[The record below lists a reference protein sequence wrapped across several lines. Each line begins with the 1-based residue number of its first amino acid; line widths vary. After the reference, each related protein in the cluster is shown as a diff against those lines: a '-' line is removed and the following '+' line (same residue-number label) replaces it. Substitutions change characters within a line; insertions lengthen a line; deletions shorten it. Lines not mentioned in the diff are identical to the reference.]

1 VPEII
6 TIIMIKIGDKTE
18 AILNYS
24 F

>member
-1 VPEII
+1 VPEVI